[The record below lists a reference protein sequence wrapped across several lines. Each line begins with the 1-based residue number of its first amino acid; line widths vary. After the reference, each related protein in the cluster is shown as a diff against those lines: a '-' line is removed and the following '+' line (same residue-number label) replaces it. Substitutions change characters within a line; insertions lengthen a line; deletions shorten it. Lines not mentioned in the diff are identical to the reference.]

1 MRKFFIILATT
12 LPLTAC
18 VTLGGTLSPTHAAQL
33 RSACNTADALY
44 PTFKTLVDGGVLK
57 GSAARNGERVY
68 DVARIICATPSDA
81 TYGDVVSVIAQAA
94 VLAKILKDADQ

>member
-1 MRKFFIILATT
+1 MLKTLTT
-12 LPLTAC
+12 LVATASLAGC
-18 VTLGGTLSPTHAAQL
+18 VTLGGALSPTHAAQL

-57 GSAARNGERVY
+57 GSAARNGQSVY
-68 DVARIICATPSDA
+68 DVAKLICATPSDA
-81 TYGDVVSVIAQAA
+81 TYGDVLAVIAQAA